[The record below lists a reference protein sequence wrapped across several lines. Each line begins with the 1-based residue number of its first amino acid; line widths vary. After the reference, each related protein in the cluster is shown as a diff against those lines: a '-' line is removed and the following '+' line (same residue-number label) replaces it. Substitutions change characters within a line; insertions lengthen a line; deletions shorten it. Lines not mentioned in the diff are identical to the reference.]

1 MTMSTS
7 PSSAAPDRGRA
18 RSAVLLVVAGVLLAT
33 STYLSF
39 GPLPVQLPSGRGVC
53 PAGFN
58 AVWALAPTHLPPRS
72 DPGYVKAAACDRVA
86 RAAAPYGFGL
96 EVPAALVLLAWSRYA
111 SVSAAA
117 RRRP

>member
-1 MTMSTS
+1 ML
-7 PSSAAPDRGRA
+7 
-18 RSAVLLVVAGVLLAT
+18 LLVAAGVLLAA

-39 GPLPVQLPSGRGVC
+39 GPLPVQLPSERSVC
-53 PAGFN
+53 PPGFN
-58 AVWALAPTHLPPRS
+58 AVWALVPSHLPAQS

-96 EVPAALVLLAWSRYA
+96 EIPAAAVLVVWARYA
-111 SVSAAA
+111 SLRSAA